1 MKKINLAIVGAT
13 GVVGRSVVEVLIQR
27 GLIKHICLTLFVSE
41 RSANKKLEIGSMC
54 FDLFDLNSKK
64 SNLKFDYVI
73 FSAGDDISKLW
84 AYHFVQRGA
93 VVIDNSNAF
102 RRVSHIPLVVP
113 EINGEMIN
121 ENSRLISNPNC
132 STIQL
137 VLVLNELKKICK
149 IKKVYVST
157 YQSVS
162 GAGAKAL
169 LDLKNKTSFEIKP
182 GIFDNAI
189 AEIGSKNEAGYT
201 SEEDKIMFETKKI
214 LKFDFEIFSSAVRIP
229 ISYCHLESVFVEF
242 EDEFDIKK
250 VKNLSN
256 DWLEISD
263 ETILPTAISGTDKT
277 YAFRFRK
284 TSKNGLAFFVLAD
297 NVRRGAS
304 FNAIKILEM
313 CLSIKGFR
321 A

>member
-27 GLIKHICLTLFVSE
+27 RLMKHICLTLFVSE
-41 RSANKKLEIGSMC
+41 RSSKKKLEIDSKYY
-54 FDLFDLNSKK
+54 DLFDLNSKK
-64 SNLKFDYVI
+64 ANQKFDYVI

-84 AYHFVQRGA
+84 AYHFIQRGA

-102 RRVSHIPLVVP
+102 RRDIHIPLVVP
-113 EINGEMIN
+113 EINGEILN
-121 ENSRLISNPNC
+121 ANSKLISNPNC

-149 IKKVYVST
+149 IKRVYVST

-162 GAGAKAL
+162 GAGSKAL
-169 LDLKNKTSFEIKP
+169 LDLKNKTNFEIKS

-189 AEIGSKNEAGYT
+189 AEIGAKNEAGYT
-201 SEEDKIMFETKKI
+201 SEEYKIMFETNKI
-214 LKFDFEIFSSAVRIP
+214 LKCDFEIFSSAVRIP

-242 EDEFDIKK
+242 DDEFDIDKIEG
-250 VKNLSN
+250 LSK
-256 DWLEISD
+256 DWLVFSD
-263 ETILPTAISGTDKT
+263 ETILPTMVSGTDKT

-284 TSKNGLAFFVLAD
+284 TTKNGLAFFVLAD

-304 FNAIKILEM
+304 FNAVKILEI
-313 CLSIKGFR
+313 CLACKGFKV
-321 A
+321 